1 MTYLVIWKKESSLS
15 SCYLRYKTASVR
27 SKCHWL
33 MVSFSKAKFVD
44 MKDGNVELALNI
56 KVHEQKLNGRLGTYW
71 KYHLLFVTVICTYIL
86 T

>member
-1 MTYLVIWKKESSLS
+1 
-15 SCYLRYKTASVR
+15 
-27 SKCHWL
+27 

-56 KVHEQKLNGRLGTYW
+56 REEYEQKLNGKLGGTYCT
-71 KYHLLFVTVICTYIL
+71 YHLLFVTVICTYIS